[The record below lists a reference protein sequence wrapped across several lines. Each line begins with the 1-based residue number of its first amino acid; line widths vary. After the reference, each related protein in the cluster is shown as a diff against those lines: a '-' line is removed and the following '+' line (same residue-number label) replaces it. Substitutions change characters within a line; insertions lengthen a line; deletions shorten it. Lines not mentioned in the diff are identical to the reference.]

1 MDKAR
6 GGDKHRVLTRPGD
19 IQAWVTARRGL
30 PAIRRVPD
38 HTGAV
43 RAKLALRF
51 GSLPV
56 RPQQAPSLDDGMSP
70 CSWSAW
76 LAELERQQLALKVGG
91 QAPEG
96 CEIVDRKS
104 LN

>member
-1 MDKAR
+1 MDRQK
-6 GGDKHRVLTRPGD
+6 VLTRPGD
-19 IQAWVTARRGL
+19 IQAWVTARSGL
-30 PAIRRVPD
+30 PAIRREPD
-38 HTGAV
+38 PNG
-43 RAKLALRF
+43 RMRSRLALRF
-51 GSLPV
+51 AARAG
-56 RPQQAPSLDDGMSP
+56 RPMATPSQDDGMSP

-96 CEIVDRKS
+96 FEIVDRKT